1 MSRGVICVLTALVC
15 IGMVTGCATKS
26 DLKAVDARVTT
37 AQNGI
42 RGLEAKLNQFA
53 EVQKSMQARILTF
66 EAGLQA
72 NAGRIGG
79 MSTEFTKVKIDVA
92 TLQTGFDKTA
102 KALIKSQEIL
112 VANLENA
119 RDIYK
124 RQYLALE
131 QILEQMKPAPAEA
144 PK

>member
-1 MSRGVICVLTALVC
+1 MSRGVICVLAALVC
-15 IGMVTGCATKS
+15 IGMLTGRATKS
-26 DLKAVDARVTT
+26 DLEAVSTRVTA
-37 AQNGI
+37 AQTGI
-42 RGLEAKLNQFA
+42 RGLEAKLNGLA
-53 EVQKSMQARILTF
+53 EVQKSMQARIQTF
-66 EAGLQA
+66 ESGLQA
-72 NAGRIGG
+72 NAGRISG

-92 TLQTGFDKTA
+92 TLQTGFEKTA

-131 QILEQMKPAPAEA
+131 QILEQMKAAPAEA